1 MLSDD
6 TPRWEKKP
14 GGRSDRYGS
23 GPRRPPSP
31 TPPQQ
36 PQDEGGR
43 IPGEDERSQTKR
55 GGRSSES

>member
-6 TPRWEKKP
+6 TPRWEKNP

-23 GPRRPPSP
+23 GPKRPPSP
-31 TPPQQ
+31 PPPQQ

-43 IPGEDERSQTKR
+43 VPGEDEPTRKTTR
-55 GGRSSES
+55 GERTDA